1 MALIIFFCIFV
12 FKNIKNNI
20 SLFLI
25 TKSKHNMG
33 TFIFIAIA
41 VFIIAVIIS
50 VIFKNSKEK
59 DFEKQFPEDV
69 IKSKKTY
76 KGSLTLY
83 TDQTEE
89 KTILRYFLSGKINTL
104 PGFISNNEL
113 IVGKTVILFDTIRK
127 KLAIIKNIEKAEGVR
142 TIPFSDVISLQPVQI
157 SNTKVIS
164 RGKVLPISIAEYS
177 WTGGKTKTLKK
188 IEHVY
193 IEIKYKVQDCE
204 MAYKLTYHEGPSNG
218 DSKDY
223 DKIIRAT
230 NIDINKINSIIAHH
244 LN

>member
-1 MALIIFFCIFV
+1 
-12 FKNIKNNI
+12 
-20 SLFLI
+20 
-25 TKSKHNMG
+25 MG

-41 VFIIAVIIS
+41 VFIIAAIIS

-59 DFEKQFPEDV
+59 EFEKQFPEDV

-188 IEHVY
+188 
-193 IEIKYKVQDCE
+193 
-204 MAYKLTYHEGPSNG
+204 
-218 DSKDY
+218 
-223 DKIIRAT
+223 
-230 NIDINKINSIIAHH
+230 
-244 LN
+244 